1 MEPALAHWLNTMHPT
16 PGNTAS
22 DRLGDAARA
31 VEPKDTWTPV
41 SADEAERVV
50 RALVDDAAADGTRA
64 TASEEPG
71 AKSPSRGRA
80 RPKASLAVGALIFLV
95 ATVVILT
102 LISRSPAQSGQGMAS
117 LAGQAP
123 PHGNPSSPSE
133 AAHHPIQEQEHEM
146 NRATVAAAAAGLIVA
161 GESFAQSAVQWR
173 VEDGGNG
180 HWYQV
185 VTTNPLT
192 WTAADV
198 AARAAGGMLACTEAD
213 SETAWVLQQ
222 AIARADAWSIAGGN
236 GDVRIGPWLGGYQDQ
251 SASDISEPAGGWR
264 WLSGAPVDVGTA
276 YMWLNNSPGCGI
288 DENRLH
294 FWRYTFE
301 QFYVIQDMPDR
312 GFCESFI
319 GPVVSYVI
327 EWSADCN
334 SDGIVDYGQCH
345 DGSLADS
352 NANNVPDCCEQQLPC
367 GGIDFGRQLHL
378 EFAGSCVDSSPYNRD
393 CQATGITYSV
403 SPDGTPGSAASFD
416 GLTSEIQVS
425 GVPIPVN
432 NSFSWALWLRCD
444 QVGIFDQAIVERI
457 EAIGNNLMSP
467 SLFVRPSGALGF
479 GSYSFTSGGTSVESA
494 PETVQPNEWIHV
506 ACTSALNGERT
517 VFVNGTAIASG
528 TSADYGQQLG
538 LILIGRDRNDCC
550 TRFRGAIDD
559 LRIYDRCI
567 SPSEVVEIFER
578 LPQCN
583 ADLTAN
589 GTVDGADLG
598 ALLAFWGPVN
608 PVFPQADINGDGA
621 VNGADLGVL
630 LSVWGPC
637 GG

>member
-1 MEPALAHWLNTMHPT
+1 MERALAHWLNTMHPT

-22 DRLGDAARA
+22 DRLEDAARA
-31 VEPKDTWTPV
+31 VEPKDTWMPV

-50 RALVDDAAADGTRA
+50 RALVGEAAADETRA
-64 TASEEPG
+64 EASEGPG
-71 AKSPSRGRA
+71 ADELSRGRA
-80 RPKASLAVGALIFLV
+80 GPKSALAAGALIFLV

-102 LISRSPAQSGQGMAS
+102 LNSRNPAQSGHETAS
-117 LAGQAP
+117 LAGPTP
-123 PHGNPSSPSE
+123 PHGHPSSPGE
-133 AAHHPIQEQEHEM
+133 AAHNSIQEQEQEM

-161 GESFAQSAVQWR
+161 GDSFAQPAVQWR

-180 HWYQV
+180 HWYQYV
-185 VTTNPLT
+185 PEL
-192 WTAADV
+192 V
-198 AARAAGGMLACTEAD
+198 AWPDANSRAAAASGYLVTLTSQGENAFVNSIVPTRYLAGGFQQSSACEPACD
-213 SETAWVLQQ
+213 WQWSNGE
-222 AIARADAWSIAGGN
+222 AWSYSNWNPGEPNNAGNEDYLLVNPGFPGWN
-236 GDVRIGPWLGGYQDQ
+236 
-251 SASDISEPAGGWR
+251 DI
-264 WLSGAPVDVGTA
+264 TA
-276 YMWLNNSPGCGI
+276 
-288 DENRLH
+288 
-294 FWRYTFE
+294 E
-301 QFYVIQDMPDR
+301 QIQ
-312 GFCESFI
+312 F
-319 GPVVSYVI
+319 VI

-334 SDGIVDYGQCH
+334 SDGIVDYGQCR

-352 NANNVPDCCEQQLPC
+352 NANNVPDCCEQELPC

-378 EFAGSCVDSSPYNRD
+378 EFAGSFVDSSPYNRV

-403 SPDGTPGSAASFD
+403 SPDGSPGSAASFD

-444 QVGIFDQAIVERI
+444 EVGGAPGTSGQAIIERI
-457 EAIGNNLMSP
+457 EAVGDNLLSP
-467 SLFVRPSGALGF
+467 SLFVRPSGELGF
-479 GSYSFTSGGTSVESA
+479 GSYSFSSGGAVVESA
-494 PETVQPNEWIHV
+494 TGTIQPNKWIHV
-506 ACTSALNGERT
+506 ACTSALTGERT
-517 VFVNGTAIASG
+517 IFVNGTPIATG
-528 TSADYGQQLG
+528 MSADYGQPLG
-538 LILIGRDRNDCC
+538 LILIGRDRLDCC

-567 SPSEVVEIFER
+567 SPSEVVEIFAR
-578 LPQCN
+578 VPQCN

>member
-1 MEPALAHWLNTMHPT
+1 MERALAHWLNTMHPT

-22 DRLGDAARA
+22 DRLEDAARA

-41 SADEAERVV
+41 SADQAERVV
-50 RALVDDAAADGTRA
+50 RALVDEA
-64 TASEEPG
+64 TVGEPG
-71 AKSPSRGRA
+71 AAEPMRSRVRTKPAFVTG
-80 RPKASLAVGALIFLV
+80 AVIFSV
-95 ATVVILT
+95 ATVAVVA
-102 LISRSPAQSGQGMAS
+102 LISRNPAQSDEATAS

-123 PHGNPSSPSE
+123 PHGHPSSPGE
-133 AAHHPIQEQEHEM
+133 AAHNPIQEQAQEM
-146 NRATVAAAAAGLIVA
+146 NRATIAAAAAGLIVA

-180 HWYQV
+180 HWYQYV
-185 VTTNPLT
+185 SERLAWPDANS
-192 WTAADV
+192 
-198 AARAAGGMLACTEAD
+198 RAAAASGYLVTLTSQAENAFVNSIVPTRYLAGGSQKSSSCEPACDWQWSNGE
-213 SETAWVLQQ
+213 
-222 AIARADAWSIAGGN
+222 AWSYSNWNPGEPNNAGNEDYLLVNPGFPGWN
-236 GDVRIGPWLGGYQDQ
+236 
-251 SASDISEPAGGWR
+251 DI
-264 WLSGAPVDVGTA
+264 TA
-276 YMWLNNSPGCGI
+276 
-288 DENRLH
+288 
-294 FWRYTFE
+294 E
-301 QFYVIQDMPDR
+301 QIQ
-312 GFCESFI
+312 F
-319 GPVVSYVI
+319 VI

-334 SDGIVDYGQCH
+334 FDGIVDYGQCR

-378 EFAGSCVDSSPYNRD
+378 EFVGSCVDSSPYDRV
-393 CQATGITYSV
+393 CQATEISYSV
-403 SPDGTPGSAASFD
+403 SPDGTPDSAASFD
-416 GLTSEIQVS
+416 GVTSEIQVS

-444 QVGIFDQAIVERI
+444 QVGILDQAIVERI
-457 EAIGNNLMSP
+457 EAVGNNLMSP

-494 PETVQPNEWIHV
+494 PGTVQPNKWIHV

-528 TSADYGQQLG
+528 KSADYGQQLG

-578 LPQCN
+578 VPQCH
-583 ADLTAN
+583 ADLTSN